1 MGIPAYF
8 KWVVKRHRKSI
19 KEFESSGWNV
29 DNLYIDANSTIYDGV
44 RMCTFSNDSQFEN
57 DIINFACRR
66 IENYAAILKP
76 NICLYIAFD
85 GVAPVAKLEQQRTRR
100 FKTQF
105 DKKIRDSLGI
115 PIKSS
120 EWSTANITP
129 GTLFMTKL
137 TKKVVEYFNV
147 NKVTAKKVCVSGAEE
162 AGEGEHKIFEMIR
175 TDKRHKEQVTICYGL
190 DADLIMLSLHHLQYS
205 AKIGLYRETPEFI
218 KSIDSGLNP
227 NQSYLLDIPVV
238 AEAITNEL
246 NDGKAIKTE
255 SQRRRMFDYIVMCF
269 FLGND
274 FLPHFPAI
282 NIRGNGISILT
293 SAYKETVSL
302 DGNLTSETGIR
313 WRGIRAFVKRL
324 AAIERETIIKEGEN
338 RDKQSKHTY
347 PPKKGVSR
355 EEIALEAIPLND
367 RGVENYINASEDG
380 WRERYYDV
388 LFDCDASDERIR
400 EICINYAEGLE
411 WTLNY
416 YSGSCIDWE
425 WCYKYHYPPL
435 LSDLLNY
442 LPYFDCDILTKKPKS
457 PLPSLVQLGYV
468 LPGQCLSILPSKVHR
483 VLIENHPEWYV
494 SDVKLQWA
502 FCRYLWEAH
511 AELPQIDIGEL
522 RKLIETVM

>member
-1 MGIPAYF
+1 
-8 KWVVKRHRKSI
+8 
-19 KEFESSGWNV
+19 
-29 DNLYIDANSTIYDGV
+29 
-44 RMCTFSNDSQFEN
+44 
-57 DIINFACRR
+57 
-66 IENYAAILKP
+66 
-76 NICLYIAFD
+76 
-85 GVAPVAKLEQQRTRR
+85 
-100 FKTQF
+100 
-105 DKKIRDSLGI
+105 
-115 PIKSS
+115 
-120 EWSTANITP
+120 
-129 GTLFMTKL
+129 
-137 TKKVVEYFNV
+137 
-147 NKVTAKKVCVSGAEE
+147 
-162 AGEGEHKIFEMIR
+162 
-175 TDKRHKEQVTICYGL
+175 
-190 DADLIMLSLHHLQYS
+190 
-205 AKIGLYRETPEFI
+205 
-218 KSIDSGLNP
+218 
-227 NQSYLLDIPVV
+227 
-238 AEAITNEL
+238 
-246 NDGKAIKTE
+246 
-255 SQRRRMFDYIVMCF
+255 MCF